1 VLIRYPLSNETQ
13 PISTRWENI
22 YKKTHTIYIS
32 SREIL
37 GKAYEKPNKIYSTI
51 VNIMGKLF
59 QAKTHFTI
67 LNNWCGGKIFVKNP
81 HKMIG
86 EYV

>member
-1 VLIRYPLSNETQ
+1 M
-13 PISTRWENI
+13 
-22 YKKTHTIYIS
+22 
-32 SREIL
+32 